1 MQYIHAD
8 KEGANEAK
16 LRYLA
21 EQKKEAVEE
30 AVEEPEE
37 VVAPGK
43 RAPKREA
50 AEEKEAGKGVCSSGK
65 RAKKQGEKAKVKEWK
80 REMPPKIEEPAVRKS
95 SRAASLPGTAPANPL
110 ASTLSR
116 AHKSFEK
123 ETTQMLLEVLG
134 TATPPNALLFV
145 LGCGLSDLKWHS

>member
-50 AEEKEAGKGVCSSGK
+50 AEEKEEAGKGVCSSGK
-65 RAKKQGEKAKVKEWK
+65 RAKK
-80 REMPPKIEEPAVRKS
+80 
-95 SRAASLPGTAPANPL
+95 
-110 ASTLSR
+110 
-116 AHKSFEK
+116 
-123 ETTQMLLEVLG
+123 
-134 TATPPNALLFV
+134 
-145 LGCGLSDLKWHS
+145 

>member
-65 RAKKQGEKAKVKEWK
+65 RAKKQGEKAKVKEAK
-80 REMPPKIEEPAVRKS
+80 REMPPKIEE
-95 SRAASLPGTAPANPL
+95 PGTAPANPL

-134 TATPPNALLFV
+134 TATPNALLFV